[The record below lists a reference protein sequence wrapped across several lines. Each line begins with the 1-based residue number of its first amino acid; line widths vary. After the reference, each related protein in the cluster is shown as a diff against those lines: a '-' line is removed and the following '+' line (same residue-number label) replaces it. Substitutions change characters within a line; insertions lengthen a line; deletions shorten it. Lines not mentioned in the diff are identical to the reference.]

1 MQKDVEKFGISD
13 KRGRTRTSIDP
24 YLPQGG
30 LKEPA
35 LCTSCQALY
44 RNKHWEFDPQAVA
57 ALRAGGELSE
67 VTCPACQKIAERYPE
82 GVVTLSGDYLW
93 DHEAEIR
100 NLLSNEEEKVRG
112 RNPLER
118 IMRMTR
124 DDQSLV
130 IETTDKKL
138 AERLGRAVHKAHQGE
153 LRVSRG
159 DDQGASRVYW
169 ERSS

>member
-1 MQKDVEKFGISD
+1 MQKDVGKFGISD
-13 KRGRTRTSIDP
+13 KRGRTRTSVDP

-44 RNKHWEFDPQAVA
+44 RNKHWELSSEAVA
-57 ALRAGGELSE
+57 EARASGGLTE
-67 VTCPACQKIAERYPE
+67 VTCPACQKIAESYPE
-82 GVVTLSGDYLW
+82 GLVTLSGDYLW

-100 NLLSNEEEKVRG
+100 NLVANEEQKARG

-124 DDQSLV
+124 DEQSLV
-130 IETTDKKL
+130 IETTEKKL
-138 AERLGRAVHKAHQGE
+138 AEHLGRAVHKAHQGE
-153 LRVSRG
+153 LKVSRG
-159 DDQGASRVYW
+159 DDQGACRVYW
-169 ERSS
+169 ERLQ

>member
-1 MQKDVEKFGISD
+1 MQKDVGKFGISD
-13 KRGRTRTSIDP
+13 KRGRSRTSVDP

-35 LCTSCQALY
+35 LCSSCQALY
-44 RNKHWEFDPQAVA
+44 RNKHWELDQEAVA
-57 ALRAGGELSE
+57 AARAAGDLTE
-67 VTCPACQKIAERYPE
+67 VTCPACQKIAESYPE

-100 NLLSNEEEKVRG
+100 NLLANEEEKVRG

-124 DDQSLV
+124 DERSLV
-130 IETTDKKL
+130 IETTEKKL
-138 AERLGRAVHKAHQGE
+138 AEHLGRAIHKAHQGE
-153 LRVSRG
+153 LKVTRG
-159 DDQGASRVYW
+159 DDQGACRVYW
-169 ERSS
+169 ERPL